1 VFRRRRRGEPDEA
14 PADDAAFDDELDEE
28 LDDELDDEQSAD
40 DDGTAEGVA
49 ATAERPAGPWDHSDA
64 PDDGLP
70 RVDLGALHIPMSD
83 GMELRLDVQ
92 DEVVVSATLV
102 DGHSLLQVHA
112 FAAPRS
118 SGIWAEVR
126 DEIAE
131 SLRQS
136 GGEAHDDRG
145 PFGPELRAR
154 IPVEAPGQG
163 PSLQP
168 ARFIGIDGPRWFLRG
183 MMTGPASTDPVQA
196 KRLEE
201 TFRGTVVDRGG
212 EAMAPRDLL
221 PLRLPRDAVEQ
232 QMPAAPD
239 RTKLDIFERGP
250 EITEIQ

>member
-14 PADDAAFDDELDEE
+14 SADDAA
-28 LDDELDDEQSAD
+28 LDDEIDDEID
-40 DDGTAEGVA
+40 DDATDEDDAVA
-49 ATAERPAGPWDHSDA
+49 APAAATPERPAGPWDHSDA
-64 PDDGLP
+64 PDDGLA

-92 DEVVVSATLV
+92 DELIVSATLV
-102 DGHSLLQVHA
+102 DGHSMLQVHA

-118 SGIWAEVR
+118 SGIWADVR

-136 GGEAHDDRG
+136 GGEAHDDSG

-154 IPVEAPGQG
+154 IPVETPGQG

-221 PLRLPRDAVEQ
+221 PLRLPRDAMEQ
-232 QMPAAPD
+232 QPPAAPD

>member
-14 PADDAAFDDELDEE
+14 TADDAAVTDEFADDTDE
-28 LDDELDDEQSAD
+28 DSAD
-40 DDGTAEGVA
+40 AEPVA
-49 ATAERPAGPWDHSDA
+49 APTGPPQGPWDHADA

-70 RVDLGALHIPMSD
+70 RVDLGAVHIPMTD

-92 DEVVVSATLV
+92 DDVIVSATLV
-102 DGHSLLQVHA
+102 DGRSMLQIHV

-118 SGIWAEVR
+118 SGIWGEVR
-126 DEIAE
+126 TEIAD

-136 GGEAHDDRG
+136 GGDAQDEDG
-145 PFGPELRAR
+145 PFGTELRAR

-163 PSLQP
+163 ASSQP
-168 ARFIGIDGPRWFLRG
+168 ARFIGVDGPRWFLRG
-183 MMTGPASTDPVQA
+183 MMTGPASTDPVQG

-201 TFRGTVVDRGG
+201 TFRGIVVTRGG
-212 EAMAPRDLL
+212 EAMAPRELL

-232 QMPAAPD
+232 PPEPPD

>member
-1 VFRRRRRGEPDEA
+1 MFRRRRRGES
-14 PADDAAFDDELDEE
+14 DDDTVIDDVD
-28 LDDELDDEQSAD
+28 LDDQLDDDQAERD
-40 DDGTAEGVA
+40 HGVVEGVA
-49 ATAERPAGPWDHSDA
+49 ATPEPPAGPWDHSNE

-70 RVDLGALHIPMSD
+70 RVDLGALRIPMSD

-92 DEVVVSATLV
+92 DEVIVSATLV
-102 DGHSLLQVHA
+102 DGHSMLQVHA

-118 SGIWAEVR
+118 SGIWADVR

-136 GGEAHDDRG
+136 GGEAHDDSG
-145 PFGPELRAR
+145 SFGPELRAR
-154 IPVEAPGQG
+154 IPVESPGQG

-168 ARFIGIDGPRWFLRG
+168 ARFIGVDGPRWFLRG

-201 TFRGTVVDRGG
+201 SFRGTVVDRGG

-232 QMPAAPD
+232 QPPAEPARPE
-239 RTKLDIFERGP
+239 LEIFQRGP

>member
-1 VFRRRRRGEPDEA
+1 
-14 PADDAAFDDELDEE
+14 
-28 LDDELDDEQSAD
+28 
-40 DDGTAEGVA
+40 
-49 ATAERPAGPWDHSDA
+49 
-64 PDDGLP
+64 
-70 RVDLGALHIPMSD
+70 
-83 GMELRLDVQ
+83 MELRLDVQ
-92 DEVVVSATLV
+92 DEVIVSATVV
-102 DGHSLLQVHA
+102 DGHSMLQLHA

-118 SGIWAEVR
+118 SGIWADVR
-126 DEIAE
+126 DEIAA

-136 GGEAHDDRG
+136 GGEAQDDTG

-232 QMPAAPD
+232 PPAAPD